1 MLRRFIYTVLTLI
14 LIFSG
19 TLYSQVL
26 NGTAKPP
33 VNERIFFG
41 GSFSLALGTITNI
54 EFAPIAGIWLFPRV
68 SVAAGPTYQFY
79 KDPFD
84 RTDIFG
90 VRTYMQYVVIQD
102 INKLI
107 PIGANTA
114 IFIHGEYEAL
124 SLENS
129 FWTTVSSSSKRFG
142 INTMLG
148 GLGFNQPLGIRSS
161 VNLMI
166 LWAITENNYGIYD
179 NPEIRVGFI
188 F

>member
-1 MLRRFIYTVLTLI
+1 MLRRFIYIVLALF
-14 LIFSG
+14 LIFNRAA
-19 TLYSQVL
+19 YSQDIIR
-26 NGTAKPP
+26 TSKPP

-68 SVAAGPTYQFY
+68 SIAAGPSYQFY

-90 VRTYMQYVVIQD
+90 ARTYMQYVVIQD

-107 PIGANTA
+107 PISANTA
-114 IFIHGEYEAL
+114 IFLHGEYEAL

-129 FWTTVSSSSKRFG
+129 FWATGSYSSKRFG

-148 GLGFNQPLGIRSS
+148 GFGLNQPLGIRSS

-179 NPEIRVGFI
+179 SPEIRVGFI